1 MSIPSPEPDQ
11 PSPREDP
18 PGQRPSARTSKPD
31 LGKLAMGAA
40 LVSSTLA
47 ALIVGIIIGNAVRKR
62 IDRLAHPHA

>member
-1 MSIPSPEPDQ
+1 
-11 PSPREDP
+11 
-18 PGQRPSARTSKPD
+18 
-31 LGKLAMGAA
+31 MGAA